1 MVKVII
7 FCVNYNSFNE
17 LGSYLNSLEI
27 SVAATDVELT
37 VVVTDN
43 SDSFKRIDKKY
54 PFEIVHL
61 YTGSNL
67 GYFGG
72 ISYGIKNSNKLISEY
87 DYSIISNV
95 DLQVQDN
102 FFDELANLN
111 ISEEI
116 GCIAPK
122 IFSIGENRDRNPK
135 VLERYSK
142 RKLEILKLMY
152 RFPVL
157 NNLYTLFF
165 FRKRRKKVE
174 TSEQKM
180 IYAAHGSFM
189 IFTKKF
195 SSFLRVMEYPVFM
208 FGEELYIA
216 EHLRKR
222 NLKTIYLTNLV
233 IKDNDHVS
241 TGRMKSKFYYKC
253 NYEAMD
259 MVIKEFYNE

>member
-1 MVKVII
+1 MKVII
-7 FCVNYNSFNE
+7 FCVNYNSFDE
-17 LGSYLNSLEI
+17 LEGYLNSLEI
-27 SVAATDVELT
+27 SVAATEVELT
-37 VVVTDN
+37 VVVVDN
-43 SDSFKRIDKKY
+43 SDTFKRIDKKY
-54 PFEIVHL
+54 SFEIVHL

-72 ISYGIKNSNKLISEY
+72 ISYGIKRSNKSISKY
-87 DYSIISNV
+87 NYSIISNV

-102 FFDELANLN
+102 FFVELANLH
-111 ISEEI
+111 IPEEI

-142 RKLEILKLMY
+142 RKLEILRLMY
-152 RFPVL
+152 KFPIL
-157 NNLYTLFF
+157 NNLYTSFF
-165 FRKRRKKVE
+165 FRKRREKVE
-174 TSEQKM
+174 TTEQKL

-189 IFTKKF
+189 IFTKKV
-195 SSFLRVMEYPVFM
+195 SSFLKEMEYPVFM

-216 EHLRKR
+216 EHLRKM
-222 NLKTIYLTNLV
+222 NLKTLYLPNLV
-233 IKDNDHVS
+233 IKDNDHAS

-259 MVIKEFYNE
+259 MVIKEFFSE